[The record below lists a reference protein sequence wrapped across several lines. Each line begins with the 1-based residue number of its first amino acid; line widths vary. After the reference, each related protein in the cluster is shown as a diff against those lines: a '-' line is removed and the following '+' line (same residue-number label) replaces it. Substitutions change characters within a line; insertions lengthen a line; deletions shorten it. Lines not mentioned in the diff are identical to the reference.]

1 MKLRHLHSLNIF
13 YPEDI
18 VTIEVN
24 ENQKGSDQVILSKTD
39 LEIFYRGAHAI
50 TLPPGIRKVVS
61 LPNNVFIVKLLVTN

>member
-39 LEIFYRGAHAI
+39 LEIFYRAI